1 MACYKDNMNV
11 ERKPVNW
18 TVGELLQW
26 TTAFFTRSGLD
37 EARLSAELL
46 LAHVLGC
53 SRMALYTRFD
63 QTPPPDQIAAFRE
76 MVKKRKEHVPV
87 AYLIGKAWF
96 YSLELAITPDV
107 LIPRPDTETMVE
119 QVIRLA
125 RLTTSWETPEIL
137 DLCTGSGCIAIA
149 LAKHLSTARITATDI
164 SSAALKV
171 AEQNAI
177 THEVAPRIRFIT
189 GDLWEPIATLSPAV
203 QYHIIVC
210 NPPYIV
216 TDKIA
221 DLMPEVAQHE
231 PRLALDGGFDGLEF
245 YRRIAARSGEFLR
258 ADGILLVETAFDQ
271 TMEVEKLLLAS
282 GMFQTSQIIRDL
294 AGHPRC
300 VLVRKAAHG

>member
-1 MACYKDNMNV
+1 M

-18 TVGELLQW
+18 TIGELLQW
-26 TTAFFTRSGLD
+26 TTAFFTRSGID

-46 LAHVLGC
+46 LTHALSC

-63 QTPPPDQIAAFRE
+63 QIPPPDQIAAFRE
-76 MVKKRKEHVPV
+76 MVKQRKEHVPV

-96 YSLELAITPDV
+96 YSLEFAVTPDV

-149 LAKHLSTARITATDI
+149 LAKNLPTARITASDI
-164 SSAALKV
+164 SRAALQV
-171 AEQNAI
+171 AEKNAA
-177 THEVAPRIRFIT
+177 THEVAARIHFIS
-189 GDLWEPIATLSPAV
+189 GDLLEPAAALSPPI
-203 QYHIIVC
+203 QFHIIVC

-221 DLMPEVAQHE
+221 ELMPEVAQHE
-231 PRLALDGGFDGLEF
+231 PRLALDGGADGLEF
-245 YRRIAARSGEFLR
+245 YRRIAAQAGELL
-258 ADGILLVETAFDQ
+258 APDGVLIVESAFDQ
-271 TMEVEKLLLAS
+271 TVEVEKLLVAS
-282 GMFQTSQIIRDL
+282 GIFHASRIMRDV

-300 VLVRKAAHG
+300 VLVRKADCG